1 MFVYIYQYKFND
13 SSDFESLIPFEIL
26 PKPKELITAS
36 STVTL
41 DSYVKNRYDYA
52 PIIKKVL
59 ASPYMNY
66 PFHLFIETYSKG
78 LVEEEI
84 SRNQLN
90 FHVLLEKSDT
100 VVFKILIEDEK
111 DLLAMLPTLYTTS
124 TNSLFNLMTEFD
136 EIVCLNDNQI
146 SINLSKNLASK
157 SLCLF
162 YDLQELCFL
171 GYDEPQDRAFIK
183 NNFLQG
189 SEIVDDLEI
198 KV

>member
-36 STVTL
+36 STATQN
-41 DSYVKNRYDYA
+41 SYANNRYDYA

-66 PFHLFIETYSKG
+66 PFYLIIETYSKEI
-78 LVEEEI
+78 VENVLLG
-84 SRNQLN
+84 NQLN
-90 FHVLLEKSDT
+90 YLLLLEKPNT
-100 VVFKILIEDEK
+100 VVFKVVIEDEK

-146 SINLSKNLASK
+146 RIDLSKNPASK
-157 SLCLF
+157 SLCFF

-198 KV
+198 EF